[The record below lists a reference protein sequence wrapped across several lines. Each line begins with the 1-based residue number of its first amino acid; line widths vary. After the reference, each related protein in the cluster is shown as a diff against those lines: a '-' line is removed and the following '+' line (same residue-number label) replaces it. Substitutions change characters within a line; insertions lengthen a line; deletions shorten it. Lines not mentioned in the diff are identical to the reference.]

1 MIKVGS
7 VVGNKYKILNVIGI
21 GGMGTIFSAIE
32 LVSGEKIAIK
42 AANPELSKIPH
53 YGERFILEANIGMNL
68 NHPNIV
74 KIYNY
79 GKEKDQYY
87 LIMEYVD
94 GFNLRQ
100 LIRKKGKIDYK
111 QAINISLQILSA
123 LSYAY
128 HKGIKAHRDLKPENV
143 IFDRKTGKVKITD
156 FGVAKVED
164 RNITKGETFYSPH
177 YFAPEQFMPSKFQN
191 TVDGRTDL
199 FAVGVLFYEM
209 LTGKKPFL
217 GETSSEIAKSQ
228 YSSPVPPSVLIN
240 SIPHGI
246 SRICEKALSF
256 YPEDRYQTP
265 EEMAIDL
272 KNGDISQKGHF
283 RRGVDYG
290 YQLKKPYK
298 IAKEPNKL
306 TPSLLPYILIPSVIA
321 AIILAGYFGFP
332 YIKNIIYPPKTNVE
346 LVEPL
351 NNKEITPEEFTNFKK
366 NGLKLSWKGLPIADK
381 YHLYVCQL
389 DKGEDKEGKEVE
401 DSIFGKDKLFDT
413 VKPKTEQNKDNS
425 KEIKDNKNNN
435 DSKEHVITYTIP
447 GDKLF
452 KGFTYCWYVVPVN
465 SKGKELTNNESNE
478 WKFTTP
484 PLEKPE
490 LIEPAPNQKNVSLT
504 PTFKWKAKDEDS
516 IDAFKLYVR
525 EEGEEKP
532 LLDGKEF
539 KAKELKKDSSTQ
551 EFSYLLS
558 PNEKLD
564 YNKTYIWN
572 IEVVKHSINGKFQ
585 INIKGDKRTFTT
597 VEKPTTTITPPPSS
611 SNIGGSKT
619 KPQPPETGKLVLNF
633 NNTLFNKTLK
643 VLIDGKVEKANFTPT
658 NKDKSF
664 TIDKLNPGKYK
675 FRIELTPSGW
685 FYENEITITKGKDT
699 PLTIAKSN
707 FKINV
712 TIELT
717 FSKETDISENLT
729 ALLYLRK
736 KNEKGEWQDLSTPPK
751 TITKETYSKE
761 FPNLTEGEY
770 RLHLER
776 GPYEVDKDFK
786 IKFGEK
792 PQTKFNNIT
801 LKRQ

>member
-366 NGLKLSWKGLPIADK
+366 NGLKLSWKGLPIADN

-389 DKGEDKEGKEVE
+389 GEDKEGKEVE

-435 DSKEHVITYTIP
+435 DSKEQVITYTIP
-447 GDKLF
+447 SDKLF